1 MNTADLKNHIDKM
14 ERLIELQRAELFH
27 TRNLLG
33 RCMDLTGGLFATEKP
48 YDVPEKAFFT
58 MRNQNS
64 GLFISMCEIEGLT
77 SEMERINKLYKELK
91 I

>member
-1 MNTADLKNHIDKM
+1 MNTAELKNHIDKM

-58 MRNQNS
+58 MRNQNG

-77 SEMERINKLYKELK
+77 SEMERINKLYGELK
-91 I
+91 